1 MQTIDIRTL
10 QPSRSELARLVPRA
24 STDVAAATE
33 SAAALIDDVRARGE
47 LALLEQAEKL
57 DGVRPPHV
65 RVHASEISE
74 AVRHLVPQVRDALES
89 AIERVR
95 TATRAQVPAGS
106 VTVIAPGAEVIQR
119 WQPVGRVGLYVPG
132 GKAVYPSSVVMNV
145 VPAQVAGVRSVALAS
160 PPQKAFGGAIHP
172 TILGAAGLLG
182 VDEIYA
188 MGGAGAIGALAY
200 GVPSIGLDPVDIITG
215 PGNIYV
221 AAAKRLV
228 RGVAGID
235 SEAGPTEIL
244 VIADASAD
252 PVLVAADLVSQ
263 AEHDEL
269 AAAVLVTD
277 SRELAGAVAAEVER
291 MAASAHHGDRV
302 RTALAGQQSAIV
314 LVADLAAAAAFSNA
328 YGPEHLEIQTE
339 VPGEVLDL
347 IDNAGAIFLGAHSP
361 VSLGDYLAGS
371 NHVLPTGGQSRFS
384 SGLGAYTFLRPQQV
398 IQYDRPALEAVSR
411 AIVDLSTAED
421 LPAHGAAVTAR
432 FTET

>member
-1 MQTIDIRTL
+1 
-10 QPSRSELARLVPRA
+10 
-24 STDVAAATE
+24 
-33 SAAALIDDVRARGE
+33 
-47 LALLEQAEKL
+47 
-57 DGVRPPHV
+57 
-65 RVHASEISE
+65 
-74 AVRHLVPQVRDALES
+74 
-89 AIERVR
+89 
-95 TATRAQVPAGS
+95 
-106 VTVIAPGAEVIQR
+106 
-119 WQPVGRVGLYVPG
+119 
-132 GKAVYPSSVVMNV
+132 
-145 VPAQVAGVRSVALAS
+145 
-160 PPQKAFGGAIHP
+160 
-172 TILGAAGLLG
+172 
-182 VDEIYA
+182 
-188 MGGAGAIGALAY
+188 
-200 GVPSIGLDPVDIITG
+200 
-215 PGNIYV
+215 
-221 AAAKRLV
+221 
-228 RGVAGID
+228 
-235 SEAGPTEIL
+235 
-244 VIADASAD
+244 AD

-277 SRELAGAVAAEVER
+277 SPELAGAVAAEVER
-291 MAASAHHGDRV
+291 IAASAHHGDRV

-328 YGPEHLEIQTE
+328 YGPEHLEIQTD